1 MPTNEWAKVF
11 RRDPHARAVKEA
23 LLDLEERAHLTGWDA
38 AAGRPVLF
46 TTYSNVSG
54 GLFEYYMNRDLT
66 RSLQMG
72 HAHCDD
78 VGQALTSMANLL
90 VDLRQN
96 GMPGGQGKGP
106 TPAGQDLTSKD
117 DTGMWQFHGLIL
129 LWEGWGITEYEGV
142 ETGLP
147 RPEPGKLHEHP
158 ARMEYRQANMVDRN
172 GQIWNL
178 ERRRSTLPIVNVWAP
193 DDPDGPT
200 GSVLH
205 GLSRVVDAWCGVPVP
220 IVSEVS

>member
-78 VGQALTSMANLL
+78 VGQVLTSMANLL

-142 ETGLP
+142 ET
-147 RPEPGKLHEHP
+147 
-158 ARMEYRQANMVDRN
+158 
-172 GQIWNL
+172 
-178 ERRRSTLPIVNVWAP
+178 VNVWAP